1 LKVIAIVGPTA
12 VGKTALSLE
21 IAEKFSAEII
31 NADAMQIYKGM
42 DIGTAKLPLS
52 QRRGIFHHQ
61 IDVLD
66 PSEEANVSQYQKQS
80 REIINDLLSKNV
92 QPLLVGGSGLYVNSV
107 LEDLEFPGTNL
118 EVRAKYEEILDE
130 KGVEALFQMLK
141 EIDPKAAENILPN
154 NARKIVRA
162 LEVNEI
168 TGKAFN
174 AKLPEPSPIFSD
186 VRIALDMPRDLLDQ
200 RIIDRVNQMFEDGFV
215 DEVKRLEKKLRLGK
229 TAFRALGYSQVLSL
243 LSGEISEDE
252 AITLTINATKKFAR
266 RQLSWFRRD
275 PLIHWLDATSPDL
288 FAQSLRLIG

>member
-1 LKVIAIVGPTA
+1 MKVIAIVGPTA

-21 IAEKFSAEII
+21 LAEKFSAEII

-52 QRRGIFHHQ
+52 QRRGITHHQ
-61 IDVLD
+61 IDVLEPFD
-66 PSEEANVSQYQKQS
+66 EANVSQYQKQT
-80 REIINDLLSKNV
+80 REIITDLLTRNV
-92 QPLLVGGSGLYVNSV
+92 QPMLVGGSGLYVNSV

-130 KGVEALFQMLK
+130 QGVEVLFEMLQRV
-141 EIDPKAAENILPN
+141 DPLAAQNILPT

-162 LEVNEI
+162 LEVNEF
-168 TGKAFN
+168 TGKSFN
-174 AKLPEPSPIFSD
+174 AKLPEASPIYSD

-200 RIIDRVNQMFEDGFV
+200 RIIDRVHQMFESDFIK
-215 DEVKRLEKKLRLGK
+215 EVQGLEDNLRKGK
-229 TAFRALGYSQVLSL
+229 TALRALGYSQVLSHL
-243 LSGEISEDE
+243 AGEITKDE

-288 FAQSLRLIG
+288 FEQSLRLIG

>member
-1 LKVIAIVGPTA
+1 MKVIAIVGPTA
-12 VGKTALSLE
+12 VGKTALSLD
-21 IAEKFSAEII
+21 IAEKFSAEVI

-52 QRRGIFHHQ
+52 QRRGIIHHQ

-66 PSEEANVSQYQKQS
+66 PIDEANVSQYQKQT
-80 REIINDLLSKNV
+80 REIINDLLTKNV
-92 QPLLVGGSGLYVNSV
+92 QPMLVGGSGLYVNSV

-130 KGVEALFQMLK
+130 QGVEVLYEMLK
-141 EIDPKAAENILPN
+141 KIDPTAAQNILPN

-186 VRIALDMPRDLLDQ
+186 VRIALDMPRDLLDK
-200 RIIDRVNQMFEDGFV
+200 RISDRVHQMFEDGFV
-215 DEVKRLEKKLRLGK
+215 DEVKSIEKNLRLGK
-229 TAFRALGYSQVLSL
+229 TALRALGYSQVLSL
-243 LSGEISEDE
+243 LAGEISEDE

-275 PLIHWLDATSPDL
+275 PLIHWLDATSPNL
-288 FAQSLRLIG
+288 FEESLRLIK

>member
-1 LKVIAIVGPTA
+1 MKVIAIVGPTA

-52 QRRGIFHHQ
+52 QRRGIVHHQ

-80 REIINDLLSKNV
+80 REIINNLLSKNV
-92 QPLLVGGSGLYVNSV
+92 QPILVGGSGLYVNSV

-141 EIDPKAAENILPN
+141 EIDPKAAENILAS

-200 RIIDRVNQMFEDGFV
+200 RIIDRVHQMFEDGFV
-215 DEVKRLEKKLRLGK
+215 DEVKSLEKNLRLGK

-252 AITLTINATKKFAR
+252 AVTLTINATKKFAR

>member
-1 LKVIAIVGPTA
+1 MKVIAIVGPTA

-52 QRRGIFHHQ
+52 QRRGIVHHQ

-92 QPLLVGGSGLYVNSV
+92 QPVLVGGSGLYVNSV

-200 RIIDRVNQMFEDGFV
+200 RIIDRVHQMFEDGFV
-215 DEVKRLEKKLRLGK
+215 DEVKRIEKNLRLGK

>member
-92 QPLLVGGSGLYVNSV
+92 QPVLVGGSGLYVNSV

-130 KGVEALFQMLK
+130 KGVDALFQMLK

-186 VRIALDMPRDLLDQ
+186 VRIALDMPRDLLDK
-200 RIIDRVNQMFEDGFV
+200 RISDRVHQMFEDGFV
-215 DEVKRLEKKLRLGK
+215 DEVKSIEKNLRLGK
-229 TAFRALGYSQVLSL
+229 TALRALGYSQVLSL
-243 LSGEISEDE
+243 LAGEISEDE

>member
-1 LKVIAIVGPTA
+1 MKVIAIVGPTA

-52 QRRGIFHHQ
+52 QRRGIVHHQ

-66 PSEEANVSQYQKQS
+66 PIDEANVSQYQKQT
-80 REIINDLLSKNV
+80 REIINDLLNRKI
-92 QPLLVGGSGLYVNSV
+92 QPMLVGGSGLYVNSV

-130 KGVEALFQMLK
+130 QGVEVLYEMLK
-141 EIDPKAAENILPN
+141 KIDSNAAQNILPS

-162 LEVNEI
+162 LEVNEF

-186 VRIALDMPRDLLDQ
+186 VRIALDMPRDLLDK
-200 RIIDRVNQMFEDGFV
+200 RIIDRVHQMFEDGFV
-215 DEVKRLEKKLRLGK
+215 EEVKSLEKNLRLGK

-243 LSGEISEDE
+243 LAGEISEDE

-288 FAQSLRLIG
+288 FEESLRLIG

>member
-1 LKVIAIVGPTA
+1 
-12 VGKTALSLE
+12 
-21 IAEKFSAEII
+21 
-31 NADAMQIYKGM
+31 MQIYKGM

-130 KGVEALFQMLK
+130 KGVDALFQMLK

-186 VRIALDMPRDLLDQ
+186 VRIALDMPRDLLDK
-200 RIIDRVNQMFEDGFV
+200 RISDRVHQMFEDGFV
-215 DEVKRLEKKLRLGK
+215 DEVKSIEKNLRLGK
-229 TAFRALGYSQVLSL
+229 TALRALGYSQVLSL
-243 LSGEISEDE
+243 LAGEISEDE
-252 AITLTINATKKFAR
+252 AITLTIHATKKFAR

>member
-52 QRRGIFHHQ
+52 QRRGIVHHQ

-92 QPLLVGGSGLYVNSV
+92 QPVLVGGSGLYVNSV

-200 RIIDRVNQMFEDGFV
+200 RIIDRVHRMFEDGFV
-215 DEVKRLEKKLRLGK
+215 DEVKSIEKNLRLGK

>member
-1 LKVIAIVGPTA
+1 MKVIAIVGPTA

-52 QRRGIFHHQ
+52 QRRGIVHHQ

-80 REIINDLLSKNV
+80 REFINNLLSKNV
-92 QPLLVGGSGLYVNSV
+92 QPILVGGSGLYVNSV

-200 RIIDRVNQMFEDGFV
+200 RIIDRVHQMFEDGFV
-215 DEVKRLEKKLRLGK
+215 DEVKSLEKNLRLGK

>member
-52 QRRGIFHHQ
+52 QRRGIVHHQ

-80 REIINDLLSKNV
+80 REIINNLLSKNV
-92 QPLLVGGSGLYVNSV
+92 QPILVGGSGLYVNSV

-200 RIIDRVNQMFEDGFV
+200 RIIDRVHQMFEDGFI
-215 DEVKRLEKKLRLGK
+215 DEVKSLEKNLRLGK

>member
-1 LKVIAIVGPTA
+1 MKVIAIVGPTA

-52 QRRGIFHHQ
+52 QRRGIVHHQ

-66 PSEEANVSQYQKQS
+66 PREEANVSQYQKQS

-92 QPLLVGGSGLYVNSV
+92 QPILVGGSGLYVNSV

-200 RIIDRVNQMFEDGFV
+200 RIIDRVHQMFEDGFV
-215 DEVKRLEKKLRLGK
+215 DEVKSLEKNLRLGK

>member
-1 LKVIAIVGPTA
+1 MKVIAIVGPTA

-21 IAEKFSAEII
+21 LAEKFSAEII
-31 NADAMQIYKGM
+31 NADAMQIYRGM
-42 DIGTAKLPLS
+42 DIGTAKLPVS
-52 QRRGIFHHQ
+52 QRRGIVHHQ

-66 PSEEANVSQYQKQS
+66 PIEEANVSQYQKQT
-80 REIINDLLSKNV
+80 REIINTLLNKNI

-130 KGVEALFQMLK
+130 QGVEALYEILK
-141 EIDPKAAENILPN
+141 EIDPLAAQNILPN

-174 AKLPEPSPIFSD
+174 AKLPEPSPIFAD
-186 VRIALDMPRDLLDQ
+186 VRIALDMPRDLLDK
-200 RIIDRVNQMFEDGFV
+200 RISDRVHQMFEDGFV
-215 DEVKRLEKKLRLGK
+215 DEVKSLEKNLRLGK
-229 TAFRALGYSQVLSL
+229 TALRALGYSQVLSL
-243 LSGEISEDE
+243 LAGEISEDE

-275 PLIHWLDATSPDL
+275 PLIHWLDATSSNL
-288 FAQSLRLIG
+288 YAESLRLIG

>member
-1 LKVIAIVGPTA
+1 MKVIAIVGPTA

-52 QRRGIFHHQ
+52 QRRGIVHHQ

-80 REIINDLLSKNV
+80 REIIIDLLSKNV
-92 QPLLVGGSGLYVNSV
+92 QPILVGGSGLYVNSV

-186 VRIALDMPRDLLDQ
+186 VRIALDMPRDLLDK
-200 RIIDRVNQMFEDGFV
+200 RIIDRVHQMFEDGFV
-215 DEVKRLEKKLRLGK
+215 DEVKSLEKNLRLGR

-243 LSGEISEDE
+243 LTGEISEDE

>member
-1 LKVIAIVGPTA
+1 MKVIAIVGPTA

-52 QRRGIFHHQ
+52 QRRGIVHHQ

-92 QPLLVGGSGLYVNSV
+92 QPILVGGSGLYVNSV

-186 VRIALDMPRDLLDQ
+186 VRIALDMPRDLLDK
-200 RIIDRVNQMFEDGFV
+200 RIIDRVHQMFEDGFV
-215 DEVKRLEKKLRLGK
+215 DEVKSLEKNLRLGR

>member
-1 LKVIAIVGPTA
+1 MKVIAIVGPTA

-52 QRRGIFHHQ
+52 QRRGIVHHQ

-130 KGVEALFQMLK
+130 KGVDALFQMLK

-186 VRIALDMPRDLLDQ
+186 VRIALDMPRNLLDQ
-200 RIIDRVNQMFEDGFV
+200 RIIDRVHQMFEEGFV
-215 DEVKRLEKKLRLGK
+215 DEVKSIEKNLRLGK
-229 TAFRALGYSQVLSL
+229 TALRALGYSQVLSL
-243 LSGEISEDE
+243 LAGEISEDE

-288 FAQSLRLIG
+288 FEESLRLIK

>member
-130 KGVEALFQMLK
+130 KGVDALFQMLK

-186 VRIALDMPRDLLDQ
+186 VRIALDMPRDLLDK
-200 RIIDRVNQMFEDGFV
+200 RISDRVHQMFEDGFV
-215 DEVKRLEKKLRLGK
+215 DEVKSIEKNLRLGK
-229 TAFRALGYSQVLSL
+229 TALRALGYSQVLSL
-243 LSGEISEDE
+243 LAGEISEDE

-288 FAQSLRLIG
+288 FEESLRLIK

>member
-1 LKVIAIVGPTA
+1 MKVIAIVGPTA

-52 QRRGIFHHQ
+52 QRRGIVHHQ

-80 REIINDLLSKNV
+80 REIINELLSKNV
-92 QPLLVGGSGLYVNSV
+92 QPILVGGSGLYVNSV

-130 KGVEALFQMLK
+130 KGVEALFEMLK

-200 RIIDRVNQMFEDGFV
+200 RIIDRVHQMFEDGFV
-215 DEVKRLEKKLRLGK
+215 DEVKSLEKNLRLGK

>member
-1 LKVIAIVGPTA
+1 MKVIAIVGPTA
-12 VGKTALSLE
+12 VGKTALSLD

-52 QRRGIFHHQ
+52 QRREIVHHQ

-66 PSEEANVSQYQKQS
+66 PMDEANVSQYQKQT
-80 REIINDLLSKNV
+80 REIINDLLNRKV
-92 QPLLVGGSGLYVNSV
+92 QPMLVGGSGLYVNSV

-130 KGVEALFQMLK
+130 QGVEVLYKML
-141 EIDPKAAENILPN
+141 EQIDPNAAQNILPS

-162 LEVNEI
+162 LEVNEF

-186 VRIALDMPRDLLDQ
+186 VRIALDMPRDLLDK
-200 RIIDRVNQMFEDGFV
+200 RISDRVHQMFEDGFV
-215 DEVKRLEKKLRLGK
+215 DEVKSLEKNLRLGK

-243 LSGEISEDE
+243 LAGEITEDE

-288 FAQSLRLIG
+288 FEESLRLIG

>member
-21 IAEKFSAEII
+21 IAAKFSAEII

-52 QRRGIFHHQ
+52 QRRGIVHHQ

-130 KGVEALFQMLK
+130 KGVEALFQLLK

-200 RIIDRVNQMFEDGFV
+200 RIIDRVHQMFEDGFV
-215 DEVKRLEKKLRLGK
+215 DEVKRLEKNLRLGK

>member
-1 LKVIAIVGPTA
+1 MKVIAIVGPTA

-52 QRRGIFHHQ
+52 QRRGIVHHQ

-92 QPLLVGGSGLYVNSV
+92 QPILVGGSGLYVNSV

-141 EIDPKAAENILPN
+141 EVDPKAAENILPN

-186 VRIALDMPRDLLDQ
+186 IRIALDMPRDLLDQ
-200 RIIDRVNQMFEDGFV
+200 RIIDRVHQMFEDGFV
-215 DEVKRLEKKLRLGK
+215 DEVKSLEKNLRLGK

>member
-1 LKVIAIVGPTA
+1 MKVIAIVGPTA

-52 QRRGIFHHQ
+52 QRRGIVHHQ

-80 REIINDLLSKNV
+80 REIINNLLSKNV
-92 QPLLVGGSGLYVNSV
+92 QPILVGGSGLYVNSV

-200 RIIDRVNQMFEDGFV
+200 RIIDRVHQMFEDGFI
-215 DEVKRLEKKLRLGK
+215 DEVKSLEKNLRLGK

>member
-12 VGKTALSLE
+12 VGKTALSLD

-52 QRRGIFHHQ
+52 QRRGIVHHQ

-66 PSEEANVSQYQKQS
+66 PIDEANVSQYQKQT
-80 REIINDLLSKNV
+80 REIINDLLNRKV
-92 QPLLVGGSGLYVNSV
+92 QPILVGGSGLYVNSV

-130 KGVEALFQMLK
+130 QGVEVLYEML
-141 EIDPKAAENILPN
+141 EQIDPNAAKNILPS

-162 LEVNEI
+162 LEVNEFA
-168 TGKAFN
+168 GKAFN

-186 VRIALDMPRDLLDQ
+186 VRIALDMPRDLLDKK
-200 RIIDRVNQMFEDGFV
+200 ISDRVHQMFEDGFV
-215 DEVKRLEKKLRLGK
+215 DEVKSLEKNLRFGK

-243 LSGEISEDE
+243 LSGEITEDE

-288 FAQSLRLIG
+288 FEESLRLIG

>member
-12 VGKTALSLE
+12 VGKTALSLD

-52 QRRGIFHHQ
+52 QRRGIVHHQ

-66 PSEEANVSQYQKQS
+66 PMDEANVSQYQKQT
-80 REIINDLLSKNV
+80 REIINDLLKRKV
-92 QPLLVGGSGLYVNSV
+92 QPMLVGGSGLYVNSV

-130 KGVEALFQMLK
+130 QGVEVLYEML
-141 EIDPKAAENILPN
+141 EQIDPNAAQNILPS

-162 LEVNEI
+162 LEVNEF

-186 VRIALDMPRDLLDQ
+186 VRIALDMPRDLLDK
-200 RIIDRVNQMFEDGFV
+200 RISDRVHQMFEDGFV
-215 DEVKRLEKKLRLGK
+215 DEVKSLEKNLRLGK

-243 LSGEISEDE
+243 LAGEISEDE
-252 AITLTINATKKFAR
+252 AITLTINVTKKFAR

-288 FAQSLRLIG
+288 FEESLRLIG

>member
-1 LKVIAIVGPTA
+1 MKVIAIVGPTA
-12 VGKTALSLE
+12 VGKTALSIE

-42 DIGTAKLPLS
+42 DIGTAKLPLA
-52 QRRGIFHHQ
+52 QRKGIVHHQ

-80 REIINDLLSKNV
+80 REIINVLLSKNV
-92 QPLLVGGSGLYVNSV
+92 QPILVGGSGLYVNSV

-200 RIIDRVNQMFEDGFV
+200 RIIDRVHQMFEEGFV
-215 DEVKRLEKKLRLGK
+215 DEVKSLEKNLRLGK

>member
-12 VGKTALSLE
+12 VGKTALSLD

-52 QRRGIFHHQ
+52 QRRGIIHHQ

-66 PSEEANVSQYQKQS
+66 PIDEANVSQYQKQT
-80 REIINDLLSKNV
+80 REIINDLLNRKV
-92 QPLLVGGSGLYVNSV
+92 QPMLVGGSGLYVNSV

-130 KGVEALFQMLK
+130 QGVEVLYEMLK
-141 EIDPKAAENILPN
+141 EIDPNAAQNILPN

-186 VRIALDMPRDLLDQ
+186 VRIALDMPRDLLDKK
-200 RIIDRVNQMFEDGFV
+200 ISDRVHQMFEDGFV
-215 DEVKRLEKKLRLGK
+215 DEVKSLEKNLRFGK

-243 LSGEISEDE
+243 LSGEITEDE

-288 FAQSLRLIG
+288 FEESLRLIG

>member
-1 LKVIAIVGPTA
+1 MKVIAIVGPTA
-12 VGKTALSLE
+12 VGKTALSLD

-52 QRRGIFHHQ
+52 QRRGIIHHQ

-66 PSEEANVSQYQKQS
+66 PIDEANVSQYQKQA
-80 REIINDLLSKNV
+80 RETINDLLTKNV
-92 QPLLVGGSGLYVNSV
+92 QPMLVGGSGLYVNSV

-130 KGVEALFQMLK
+130 QGVEVLYKMLK
-141 EIDPKAAENILPN
+141 KIDPNAAQNILPN

-162 LEVNEI
+162 LEVNEF

-186 VRIALDMPRDLLDQ
+186 VRIALDMPRDLLDK
-200 RIIDRVNQMFEDGFV
+200 RISDRVYQMFEDGFV
-215 DEVKRLEKKLRLGK
+215 DEVKSIEKNLRLGK
-229 TAFRALGYSQVLSL
+229 TAPRALGYSQVLSL
-243 LSGEISEDE
+243 LSGEISENE

-288 FAQSLRLIG
+288 FEESLRLIG

>member
-12 VGKTALSLE
+12 VGKTALSLD

-52 QRRGIFHHQ
+52 QRRGIVHHQ

-66 PSEEANVSQYQKQS
+66 PIDEANVSQYQKQT
-80 REIINDLLSKNV
+80 REIINDLLNRKV
-92 QPLLVGGSGLYVNSV
+92 QPMLVGGSGLYVNSV

-130 KGVEALFQMLK
+130 QGVEVLYEMLE
-141 EIDPKAAENILPN
+141 EIDPNAAKNILPS

-162 LEVNEI
+162 LEVNEF

-186 VRIALDMPRDLLDQ
+186 VRIALDMPRDLLDK
-200 RIIDRVNQMFEDGFV
+200 RISDRVHQMFEDGFV
-215 DEVKRLEKKLRLGK
+215 DEVKSIEKNLRLGK
-229 TAFRALGYSQVLSL
+229 TALRALGYSQVLSL
-243 LSGEISEDE
+243 LAGEISEDE

-275 PLIHWLDATSPDL
+275 PLIHWLDATSPNL
-288 FAQSLRLIG
+288 FEESLRLIK